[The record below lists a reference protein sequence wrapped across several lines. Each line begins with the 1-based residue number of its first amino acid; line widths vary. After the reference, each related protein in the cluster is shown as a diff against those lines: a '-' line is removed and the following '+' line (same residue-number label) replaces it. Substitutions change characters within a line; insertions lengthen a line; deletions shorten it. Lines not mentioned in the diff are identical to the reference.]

1 MTAAPADENDRT
13 NDRPLTACEFAG
25 AMARLGPF
33 EPAPHLAVAV
43 SGGADS
49 MALAV
54 LADRWA
60 RDRGGRITAVTV
72 DHGLRDA
79 SRAEALA
86 TRRVL
91 AGRGIGHAL
100 LTWRGDKPTT
110 GIQAGA
116 RAARYRLLEEWCRAA
131 GVLHLLVAHH
141 RGDQAE
147 TVAMRRA
154 MDSGPDGLAG
164 MAATAPRR
172 HIRVLRPLLDVP
184 PARLRP
190 LLDGEGL
197 RWIDDPS
204 NRDDRYTRVRMR
216 RKLTPAGI
224 ARLSGAARRDGARRA
239 TRDADCA
246 ALLARHARL
255 WPAGYGWLDA
265 ALFEGGPSALSLRAL
280 ARMIA
285 CVGGCDYPPRR
296 APLLRAHGALCA
308 GRSATLGGCRLIA
321 RPGGVLVGRELR
333 AVAAPATLAPG
344 AEMLWDGRF
353 LLRLPR
359 ASAPVTVGALGR
371 GGWAEIRRAWPD
383 SDDTDIP
390 AAVIPTLP
398 ALRKGEGQ
406 MIAPHLPGGRNAAET
421 ASFGSV
427 KMAFAPV
434 QALFAAPFPV
444 V

>member
-1 MTAAPADENDRT
+1 MAAALTDDWL
-13 NDRPLTACEFAG
+13 LTAREFAG

-72 DHGLRDA
+72 DHALRDA

-91 AGRGIGHAL
+91 AGRGIDHAL
-100 LTWRGDKPTT
+100 LTWRGDKPAT

-116 RAARYRLLEEWCRAA
+116 RAARYRLLEGWCRAA

-154 MDSGPDGLAG
+154 MDSGPDGLSG

-172 HIRVLRPLLDVP
+172 HVRVLRPLLDVP

-190 LLDGEGL
+190 LLDREGV

-204 NRDDRYTRVRMR
+204 NRDDRYARVRMR
-216 RKLTPAGI
+216 RTLTPAGI
-224 ARLSGAARRDGARRA
+224 VRLSAAARRDGERRA
-239 TRDADCA
+239 ARDADCA
-246 ALLARHARL
+246 ALLALHARL

-265 ALFEGGPSALSLRAL
+265 ALFDAGPSALSLRAL

-296 APLLRAHGALCA
+296 APLLRAHGALA
-308 GRSATLGGCRLIA
+308 AARSATLGGCRLIA
-321 RPGGVLVGRELR
+321 RSDGVLVARELR
-333 AVAAPATLAPG
+333 AVAPPATLAPG

-353 LLRLPR
+353 LLRLSR
-359 ASAPVTVGALGR
+359 AAAPVTVGALGR
-371 GGWAEIRRAWPD
+371 DGWAEIRCASLDPRG
-383 SDDTDIP
+383 TGIP
-390 AAVIPTLP
+390 ETVIPTLP
-398 ALRKGEGQ
+398 AIRNGDGRI
-406 MIAPHLPGGRNAAET
+406 IAPHLPGGRNAAET
-421 ASFGSV
+421 VSFSPV
-427 KMAFAPV
+427 KMAFTPI